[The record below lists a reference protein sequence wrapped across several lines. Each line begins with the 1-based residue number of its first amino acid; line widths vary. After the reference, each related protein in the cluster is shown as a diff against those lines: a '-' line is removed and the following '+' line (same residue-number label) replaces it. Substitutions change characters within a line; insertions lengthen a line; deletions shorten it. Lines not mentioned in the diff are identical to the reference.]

1 MNRPPLLPL
10 AHCTVF
16 RYYIALCD
24 CIDVC
29 CERHCVP
36 YKTSRVLLLAA
47 VAVVGVLAATATA
60 ATAATAAVAAVAAVL
75 AIAIAIAIAVAVA
88 VAVAY
93 AVCFP
98 GPHTAAARPADTT
111 RRAARR
117 DARRFCKG
125 QGCPLQKFL
134 PALRTWSAQ
143 RGRREDGVCF
153 FGYFLCTSK
162 ESDSRPQGRE
172 SLASLYSTQP
182 QANPQPTT
190 HNKPTIARRRTLIRP
205 PGTFSRREKENPGP
219 GADDITPPQPPP
231 RATPDTPPP
240 TPAHPRPRT
249 TTSTPATPRNA
260 PRCRATA
267 TATGSRASCRW
278 PSSPAA

>member
-1 MNRPPLLPL
+1 MNRPPLLLL
-10 AHCTVF
+10 AHCTVFRYYIAIF

-29 CERHCVP
+29 CERHCVS

-47 VAVVGVLAATATA
+47 VAVVGVVAAT
-60 ATAATAAVAAVAAVL
+60 ATAAVAAVL
-75 AIAIAIAIAVAVA
+75 AVAVA
-88 VAVAY
+88 VAVAVAC

-125 QGCPLQKFL
+125 HGCPLQKFL

-162 ESDSRPQGRE
+162 ESNSRPQGRE

-190 HNKPTIARRRTLIRP
+190 NQPSPNAVPSSALRAPSHGGRRMMQAHAQNKSAQH
-205 PGTFSRREKENPGP
+205 G
-219 GADDITPPQPPP
+219 PPP
-231 RATPDTPPP
+231 DT
-240 TPAHPRPRT
+240 A
-249 TTSTPATPRNA
+249 
-260 PRCRATA
+260 
-267 TATGSRASCRW
+267 
-278 PSSPAA
+278 PSSALRAPSPGGRGKMQAQAQNKSAQHGTP

>member
-1 MNRPPLLPL
+1 MNRPPLLLL
-10 AHCTVF
+10 AHCTVFRYYIAIF

-29 CERHCVP
+29 CERHCVS

-47 VAVVGVLAATATA
+47 VAVVGVVAAT
-60 ATAATAAVAAVAAVL
+60 ATAAVAAVL
-75 AIAIAIAIAVAVA
+75 AVAVA
-88 VAVAY
+88 VAVAC

-125 QGCPLQKFL
+125 HGCPLQKFL

-153 FGYFLCTSK
+153 LLVTFLCTSK
-162 ESDSRPQGRE
+162 E
-172 SLASLYSTQP
+172 
-182 QANPQPTT
+182 
-190 HNKPTIARRRTLIRP
+190 K
-205 PGTFSRREKENPGP
+205 
-219 GADDITPPQPPP
+219 
-231 RATPDTPPP
+231 
-240 TPAHPRPRT
+240 
-249 TTSTPATPRNA
+249 
-260 PRCRATA
+260 
-267 TATGSRASCRW
+267 
-278 PSSPAA
+278 

>member
-1 MNRPPLLPL
+1 MDGFATKVAPTRAGALVFQATVRRRAAAGFSSNACTINTLGVNRPPLLLL

-29 CERHCVP
+29 CERHCVS

-60 ATAATAAVAAVAAVL
+60 VAVVF
-75 AIAIAIAIAVAVA
+75 AIAIAIAFAAAVAVALLLPCCCLAVAVA

-153 FGYFLCTSK
+153 LLVTFLCTSK
-162 ESDSRPQGRE
+162 E
-172 SLASLYSTQP
+172 
-182 QANPQPTT
+182 
-190 HNKPTIARRRTLIRP
+190 K
-205 PGTFSRREKENPGP
+205 
-219 GADDITPPQPPP
+219 
-231 RATPDTPPP
+231 
-240 TPAHPRPRT
+240 
-249 TTSTPATPRNA
+249 
-260 PRCRATA
+260 
-267 TATGSRASCRW
+267 
-278 PSSPAA
+278 

>member
-1 MNRPPLLPL
+1 MNRPPLLLL
-10 AHCTVF
+10 AHCTVFRYYIAIF

-29 CERHCVP
+29 CERHCVS

-47 VAVVGVLAATATA
+47 VAVVGVVAAT
-60 ATAATAAVAAVAAVL
+60 ATAAVAAVL
-75 AIAIAIAIAVAVA
+75 AVAVA
-88 VAVAY
+88 VAVAVAC

-125 QGCPLQKFL
+125 HGCPLQKFL

-162 ESDSRPQGRE
+162 ESNSRPKGVKALLPVSSCIKE
-172 SLASLYSTQP
+172 NTQP
-182 QANPQPTT
+182 RGARTKTQKLHSPHPTKQPVNRSTGQPVNQPHT
-190 HNKPTIARRRTLIRP
+190 FNNKNSRSHELITRKNVSYSFRF
-205 PGTFSRREKENPGP
+205 TE
-219 GADDITPPQPPP
+219 I
-231 RATPDTPPP
+231 
-240 TPAHPRPRT
+240 
-249 TTSTPATPRNA
+249 
-260 PRCRATA
+260 
-267 TATGSRASCRW
+267 
-278 PSSPAA
+278 